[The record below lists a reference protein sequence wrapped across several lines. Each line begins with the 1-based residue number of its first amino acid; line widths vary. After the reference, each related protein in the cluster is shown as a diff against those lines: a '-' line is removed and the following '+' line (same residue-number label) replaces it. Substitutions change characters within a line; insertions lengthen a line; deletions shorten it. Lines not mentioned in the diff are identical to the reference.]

1 MELGGARWHTLPQQR
16 HPLPAPADAL
26 HLASASLGIAAGWPV
41 VKQLPHC
48 AAPSSGG
55 FGRAS
60 TDPLPPLSASLLY
73 RRAIVSFAKSC
84 TTFLEDG
91 WRVTKGATRWLAAIM
106 TTHVGG
112 ECLEF
117 VLPLPNDAVARLG
130 HLVPDPRKVAEGF
143 RNHEP
148 RLA

>member
-26 HLASASLGIAAGWPV
+26 RLALASLGIAAGWPV

-73 RRAIVSFAKSC
+73 RRAIVKLREELHDLLGRRIESNKGRDPMASC
-84 TTFLEDG
+84 HYDDA
-91 WRVTKGATRWLAAIM
+91 R
-106 TTHVGG
+106 GG
-112 ECLEF
+112 
-117 VLPLPNDAVARLG
+117 
-130 HLVPDPRKVAEGF
+130 
-143 RNHEP
+143 
-148 RLA
+148 